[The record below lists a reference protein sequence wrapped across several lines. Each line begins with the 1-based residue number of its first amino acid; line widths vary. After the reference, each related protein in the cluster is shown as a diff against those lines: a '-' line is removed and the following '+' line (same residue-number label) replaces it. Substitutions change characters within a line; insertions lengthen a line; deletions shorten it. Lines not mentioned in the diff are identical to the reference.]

1 LARIGGG
8 KVRLGHEH
16 DEEDETDKWGPVVS
30 EARRERARLPRLWA
44 SQRGHERGEAGSD
57 RRPKGRGRESGPV
70 RLGFQAAREKV
81 SCFIYF
87 FLLSFLHLFIFQNL
101 FK

>member
-1 LARIGGG
+1 
-8 KVRLGHEH
+8 
-16 DEEDETDKWGPVVS
+16 
-30 EARRERARLPRLWA
+30 
-44 SQRGHERGEAGSD
+44 
-57 RRPKGRGRESGPV
+57 
-70 RLGFQAAREKV
+70 LGFQAAREKV